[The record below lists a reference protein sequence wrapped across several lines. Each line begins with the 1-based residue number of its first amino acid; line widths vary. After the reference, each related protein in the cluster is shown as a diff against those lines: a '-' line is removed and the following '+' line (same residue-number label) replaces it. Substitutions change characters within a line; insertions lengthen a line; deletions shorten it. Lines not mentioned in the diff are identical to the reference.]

1 MILLKERTYN
11 LDLRTDKDFLNS
23 TIKVR
28 DVLKNEI
35 MLLIRIK
42 FQFQLSIA
50 GYKLKLW
57 HTFLQAMTSF
67 DKDNLP
73 PKSYEH
79 LDSSNSACHSRTRF

>member
-11 LDLRTDKDFLNS
+11 LDLRTDKDFVNS

-42 FQFQLSIA
+42 FL
-50 GYKLKLW
+50 
-57 HTFLQAMTSF
+57 HR
-67 DKDNLP
+67 
-73 PKSYEH
+73 
-79 LDSSNSACHSRTRF
+79 RT